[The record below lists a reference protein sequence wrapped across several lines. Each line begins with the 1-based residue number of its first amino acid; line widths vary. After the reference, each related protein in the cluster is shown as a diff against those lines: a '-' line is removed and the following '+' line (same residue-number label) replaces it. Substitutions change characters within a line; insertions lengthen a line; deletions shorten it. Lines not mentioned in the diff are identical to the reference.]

1 MKKFRFLLI
10 LLCFC
15 LMLPIAACGK
25 EAQKNNI
32 PDDKYYYDDSSRE
45 RAADRIPFGYN
56 LENQTIVFFTRDSN
70 DKQIVGDGESTDI
83 IYSRIHERN
92 RTVME
97 RLNVDLEFTAASS
110 TDMVADMKKEISS
123 MSTSWEVVIVP
134 SSHTVGQKLFNYF
147 HNLNG
152 SEYIDIRERWWQE
165 DSIME
170 LSMDNINYRFLFGDI
185 HISNTHRSGC
195 IFYNK
200 SLYEQHV
207 SPTKNRD
214 DIYQTV
220 LDGNWTLEELDRLVR
235 KSHIERG
242 GDGSNDIYGLIKL
255 NSALVHF
262 MREAADIRT
271 YERNNY
277 GMPIFNFKNDRSVS
291 FLTQL
296 NKLMYEN
303 PGTNINKEAGDANTD
318 FEGGNLVFETA
329 ALYTVLQEGMREMR
343 DDFGI
348 LPYPKLDTDQEEY
361 ITMVHNASFAVSI
374 PVSTDLNRAEEE
386 ISAVIEALASESY
399 RNVSVSFY
407 ETALKAAY
415 NRDDQSAQMIDIITG
430 QHDTVKSKVLR
441 NFAFEYDKS
450 LNGISNIF
458 YSLMK
463 DRSNDFVSK
472 YDSIIGSA
480 KKGLN
485 DLIDQYKTG
494 KI

>member
-1 MKKFRFLLI
+1 MKNFRFLLL
-10 LLCFC
+10 LLCLC
-15 LMLPIAACGK
+15 MLLPVAAC
-25 EAQKNNI
+25 ESNENNNDI
-32 PDDKYYYDDSSRE
+32 TNNKYYYDDSCRE
-45 RAADRIPFGYN
+45 RAEDHIPFGYN
-56 LENQTIVFFTRDSN
+56 LENQTITFFTRDSN

-92 RTVME
+92 RTVEE
-97 RLNVDLEFTAASS
+97 RLNVDLAFTS
-110 TDMVADMKKEISS
+110 TSTDDMVADMKKEIST
-123 MSTSWEVVIVP
+123 MSTAWEVVIVP

-147 HNLNG
+147 HNLND
-152 SEYIDIRERWWQE
+152 SKYIDIHERWWQE

-185 HISNTHRSGC
+185 HISNTHRAGC

-200 SLYEQHV
+200 TLYEQYI
-207 SPTKNRD
+207 SPNKDRN

-277 GMPIFNFKNDRSVS
+277 GMPVFNFKNDRSVS

-303 PGTNINKEAGDANTD
+303 PGTNINKEAGDSNID
-318 FEGGNLVFETA
+318 FESGNLVFETA
-329 ALYTVLQEGMREMR
+329 ALYTVLQAGMREMR

-348 LPYPKLDTDQEEY
+348 LPYPKFDTDQEEY

-374 PVSTDLNRAEEE
+374 PVSTDINRAEEE

-450 LNGISNIF
+450 LSGISNIF

-463 DRSNDFVSK
+463 EKSNDFVSK

-480 KKGLN
+480 KSGLN
-485 DLIDQYKTG
+485 DLIKQYKEG
-494 KI
+494 NI